1 MVKIM
6 SLYKVSAFTKND
18 KGGNAAGVYIHADQL
33 KENDMQKIA
42 EDLGFSETAF
52 VLKSNVADFK
62 VRFFTPTH
70 EVDLC
75 GHATI
80 ATFYTLK
87 ALSLIKNNQTYMQET
102 KAGLLKIRVEN
113 DEIFMQQ
120 NLPKFYQKVNTE
132 EIAQCFD
139 EIDFHNEYEPYVVS
153 TGMKEIFVAI
163 KDKVMIDELNPNFE
177 NIKSLSLKYDCIGLH
192 VFAIDDQSDAYGRNF
207 APVVGINEESATG
220 TSNGALACY
229 LSIFHQKKA
238 HYTLRQGDFLN
249 LASKIKVSIT
259 YNAHN
264 EIDSVWVGGKAHFIE

>member
-42 EDLGFSETAF
+42 KDLGFSETAF
-52 VLKSNVADFK
+52 VLKSDVADFK

-87 ALSLIKNNQTYMQET
+87 ALSMIKNNQTYMQET
-102 KAGLLKIRVEN
+102 NAGLLKIRIEN

-139 EIDFHNEYEPYVVS
+139 KIVFHSDYEPYVVS
-153 TGMKEIFVAI
+153 TGMKEIFVPI
-163 KDKVMIDELNPNFE
+163 KNKEMIDELNPNFE
-177 NIKSLSLKYDCIGLH
+177 NIKSLSLKNDCIGLH
-192 VFAIDDQSDAYGRNF
+192 VFAIDDYADAYGRNF

-229 LSIFHQKKA
+229 LSVFHQKKT
-238 HYTLRQGDFLN
+238 HYTLRQGDYLN
-249 LASKIKVSIT
+249 QASEIKVSIT
-259 YNAHN
+259 YNNHD
-264 EIDSVWVGGKAHFIE
+264 EIDSVWVGGKAQFIK